1 MASPKNN
8 INKLNDISFLISKI
22 VKDSTHVIQLKG
34 SLMAQKLTEGKRGKK
49 KKKKLKIVC
58 SMLGKQGDLYVSD
71 NYLKIKNKDFVSHH

>member
-49 KKKKLKIVC
+49 KKK
-58 SMLGKQGDLYVSD
+58 
-71 NYLKIKNKDFVSHH
+71 N

>member
-1 MASPKNN
+1 MASPKNI

-49 KKKKLKIVC
+49 KKKTENRVQHAWKTGGFVC
-58 SMLGKQGDLYVSD
+58 
-71 NYLKIKNKDFVSHH
+71 F